1 MPLSNNAA
9 GLTKVAMICGLFI
22 LIQAPWQI
30 AQAASGSVTGY
41 VSCSGDAV
49 GITIDIDGEIDAATV
64 ESVSKLFEEFG
75 EQRKKVDSGVTCE
88 AAPQNP
94 PDLSAYG
101 NHFGINSRGGSVPAA
116 MAIGRM
122 LRREGAWIGVNGV
135 CFSACVF
142 ILAGAVDRQIGKSD
156 QVGIHRPYL
165 RSTPEKPL
173 EADQVKRTYSRALQG
188 MRNYLREM
196 NVSPRLA
203 DDILAT
209 EPENNHILTEAELK
223 AYRLTGVDPAEQQR
237 RAIQKEAA
245 DVQEANEL
253 GLNRQEY
260 TRRKTLGEKLCTY
273 SASGALADYIE
284 YADCKTRILRTGAK

>member
-1 MPLSNNAA
+1 
-9 GLTKVAMICGLFI
+9 V
-22 LIQAPWQI
+22 
-30 AQAASGSVTGY
+30 
-41 VSCSGDAV
+41 
-49 GITIDIDGEIDAATV
+49 
-64 ESVSKLFEEFG
+64 
-75 EQRKKVDSGVTCE
+75 
-88 AAPQNP
+88 PQNP

-142 ILAGAVDRQIGKSD
+142 VLAGAVDRQIGDSD
-156 QVGIHRPYL
+156 LVGIHRPYL
-165 RSTPEKPL
+165 LSTPENSI
-173 EADQVKRTYSRALQG
+173 EADQIKQTYSRALQD

-203 DDILAT
+203 DDMLAT
-209 EPENNHILTEAELK
+209 EPENNHILTETEIK

-245 DVQEANEL
+245 DIQEANQL
-253 GLNRQEY
+253 DLDRREY
-260 TRRKTLGEKLCTY
+260 TRRKALGEKLCPY
-273 SASGALADYIE
+273 SASGALADYNE
-284 YADCKTRILRTGAK
+284 YLDCKARILRTGAK